1 MSVPLGWRWW
11 KTRGGSSLITST
23 TTLRTWLGEEP
34 IITSEPLPAFPI
46 GMLNI
51 EKSSYEEQIW
61 SHFFS
66 SDEHP
71 FQQKEEK
78 YRLFVS
84 RKGGRKYASSFKRPK
99 RRLGCSIAA
108 QNIMRQQCA
117 FLGRDLSCLLCF
129 VAVAQMFILYKRKQP
144 LLISF
149 FSTSLLGPWLSHLLL
164 EGPPEAKS
172 SPLHRFQHPAYH
184 IQTQNIPGCP
194 LHQHRGYLLVDR
206 KPARTIQHS
215 QRSSPKVERRM
226 LRLKWQNSP

>member
-1 MSVPLGWRWW
+1 
-11 KTRGGSSLITST
+11 
-23 TTLRTWLGEEP
+23 
-34 IITSEPLPAFPI
+34 
-46 GMLNI
+46 MLNI

-129 VAVAQMFILYKRKQP
+129 VRCCSMFILYKRKQP

-149 FSTSLLGPWLSHLLL
+149 FRHHFSVHDYPIYSSKVHPRPSLHPFTVSNTPHITSRH
-164 EGPPEAKS
+164 K
-172 SPLHRFQHPAYH
+172 
-184 IQTQNIPGCP
+184 I
-194 LHQHRGYLLVDR
+194 YLVVRCINTKAISWWIKNPHALYSILKGLR
-206 KPARTIQHS
+206 
-215 QRSSPKVERRM
+215 QRWKEECCA
-226 LRLKWQNSP
+226 